1 MEIKELEKQLKE
13 IREEYVHLSHVEKD
27 LKIELAMLKSDLT
40 ELQLEENL
48 LKREIVLEL
57 KRAGYSLAEALAYIR
72 KEHEDKAIEGA
83 VEEENLLGI
92 SSNLANVV
100 EEAENPE
107 AEEEK
112 KPEKAKKAKKKAKP
126 VEEKLVVEVKPE
138 VKPEQAKEEIKEASE
153 PEVIEVAEAE
163 AEKAE
168 IEEAPTPEPETEES
182 EFDYLAW
189 FYQRGSKGI
198 QKKHNDLHWSFFQ
211 FNNKQIITTKR

>member
-1 MEIKELEKQLKE
+1 MKRKSDIIETENDRKGKKQNMEIKELEKQLKE

-57 KRAGYSLAEALAYIR
+57 KCAGYSLAEALAYIR

-112 KPEKAKKAKKKAKP
+112 KPEKAKKKKKAKP

-153 PEVIEVAEAE
+153 PEVIELAEAE
-163 AEKAE
+163 AEAENAE
-168 IEEAPTPEPETEES
+168 IKEAPTPEPETEETKTEES
-182 EFDYLAW
+182 EFDFLAW
-189 FYQRGSKGI
+189 F
-198 QKKHNDLHWSFFQ
+198 D
-211 FNNKQIITTKR
+211 

>member
-1 MEIKELEKQLKE
+1 MKRKSDIIETENDRKGKKQNMEIKELEKQLKE

-57 KRAGYSLAEALAYIR
+57 KCAGYSLAEALAYIR

-112 KPEKAKKAKKKAKP
+112 KPEKAKKKKKAKP
-126 VEEKLVVEVKPE
+126 VEEKLVVE

-153 PEVIEVAEAE
+153 PEVIELAEVEAE
-163 AEKAE
+163 NAE
-168 IEEAPTPEPETEES
+168 IKEAPTPEPETEETKTEES
-182 EFDYLAW
+182 EFDFLAW
-189 FYQRGSKGI
+189 FY
-198 QKKHNDLHWSFFQ
+198 
-211 FNNKQIITTKR
+211 

>member
-1 MEIKELEKQLKE
+1 MKRKSDIIETENDRKGKKQNMEIKELEKQLKE

-57 KRAGYSLAEALAYIR
+57 KCAGYSLAEALAYIR

-112 KPEKAKKAKKKAKP
+112 
-126 VEEKLVVEVKPE
+126 LVVE

-153 PEVIEVAEAE
+153 PEVIELAEAE
-163 AEKAE
+163 AENAE
-168 IEEAPTPEPETEES
+168 IKEAPTPEPETEETKTEES
-182 EFDYLAW
+182 EFDFLAW
-189 FYQRGSKGI
+189 F
-198 QKKHNDLHWSFFQ
+198 D
-211 FNNKQIITTKR
+211 

>member
-1 MEIKELEKQLKE
+1 MKRKSDIIETENDRKGKKQNMEIKELEKQLKE

-57 KRAGYSLAEALAYIR
+57 KCAGYSLAEALAYIR

-107 AEEEK
+107 A
-112 KPEKAKKAKKKAKP
+112 
-126 VEEKLVVEVKPE
+126 VEEKLVVE

-153 PEVIEVAEAE
+153 PEVIELAEAE
-163 AEKAE
+163 AENAE
-168 IEEAPTPEPETEES
+168 IKEAPTPEPETEETKTEES
-182 EFDYLAW
+182 EFDFLAW
-189 FYQRGSKGI
+189 F
-198 QKKHNDLHWSFFQ
+198 D
-211 FNNKQIITTKR
+211 